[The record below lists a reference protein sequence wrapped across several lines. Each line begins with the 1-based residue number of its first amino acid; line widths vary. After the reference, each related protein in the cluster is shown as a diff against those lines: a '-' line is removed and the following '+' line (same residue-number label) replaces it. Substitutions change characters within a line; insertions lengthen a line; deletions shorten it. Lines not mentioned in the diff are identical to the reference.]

1 MRKHIRKL
9 SLCGVITTD
18 HKQILNSASDYYKKF
33 YSTKNNLGQ
42 CDSFDSFFKNLNI
55 PKLSEEQ
62 RTSCEGQISKEECKR
77 AIEMFENGKTP
88 GNDGMPIEFYNKLW
102 DTLADQLVDVFNL
115 SFQLEEMTTS
125 QRQAIITLI
134 DKKGKDRSYLENW
147 RPISLVNVDA
157 KIASKIIANR
167 IKCCLPDTIHH
178 NQSGFIKD
186 RFIGETARSI
196 LDIIDHTT
204 HSELLD
210 MMIFIDFEKAFDSIK
225 WCFLYKC
232 LEAFNFAPEF
242 IKWLKTFY
250 KDISSFVVNNGV
262 SSPTF
267 KLGRGVRQ
275 GDPLSPHLF
284 VVAIEILAISIRS
297 NTNIKGITIG
307 DNETKLLAY
316 ADDMTAL
323 LSDIASAKE
332 LLDSLNIFEK
342 YSGLKM
348 NVSKTKAMWIGTMKD
363 SSEKPLGLEWCLTVR
378 ILGVIFSCNQKVVSS
393 QNFQEKL
400 DKIQKVINIWNMRGL
415 SLFGRVTIAKTFLI
429 PKLLYVSSIIQ
440 TPMEIIKR
448 MERMIFKFL
457 WKGPDK
463 VTRNSVINSIKNGG
477 LNLIDIET
485 QIKALRLSW
494 IPRILDSTRKGP
506 WKSYYNHYL
515 KPYGGTFLLK
525 CNYELKD
532 LITLLNGFYSDLLLW
547 WEEFRNAFSDINYA
561 QRIIWNNKDI
571 RIDNRSVFYK
581 LYYESGIVYV
591 PDLIFES
598 DNKQS
603 HDFYRQK
610 GLKTDFLTWTGLTL
624 SVPKEFRSFELLP
637 ETDSIDFKH
646 NNIQFD
652 VYRAKCKHFY
662 KLLITAKAKLP
673 NMSKKL
679 ISDFDI
685 SNSLEEIYSLPKTVA
700 SETYIWSFQYR
711 VLNYILYTNSF
722 FKIDLSLNDKCTF
735 CGSSK
740 EELYHLFFECSHAQI
755 FWKTFSSWWF
765 ELAKENITM
774 TLKDIILGLLNR
786 TDIVNYLIILGK
798 LCIWECR
805 KVGIYPDFNIFLK
818 KVKIKFETE
827 KYIANKNGTFA
838 SFRKRWEAIRAK
850 FL

>member
-1 MRKHIRKL
+1 
-9 SLCGVITTD
+9 
-18 HKQILNSASDYYKKF
+18 
-33 YSTKNNLGQ
+33 
-42 CDSFDSFFKNLNI
+42 
-55 PKLSEEQ
+55 
-62 RTSCEGQISKEECKR
+62 
-77 AIEMFENGKTP
+77 MFENSKTP
-88 GNDGMPIEFYNKLW
+88 GNDGIPIEFYKKLW
-102 DTLADQLVDVFNL
+102 DILADQLVDVFNC

-157 KIASKIIANR
+157 KIASKVISNR
-167 IKCCLPDTIHH
+167 IKCCLPDIIHH

-196 LDIIDHTT
+196 LDIIDHTER
-204 HSELLD
+204 SELPG
-210 MMIFIDFEKAFDSIK
+210 MIIFIDFEKAFDSIE
-225 WCFLYKC
+225 WCFLYSC
-232 LEAFNFAPEF
+232 LKAFNFGPEF
-242 IKWLKTFY
+242 IKWVKTFY
-250 KDISSFVVNNGV
+250 KNVSSCVINNGV
-262 SSPTF
+262 SSPSF

-275 GDPLSPHLF
+275 GDPLSPYLF
-284 VVAIEILAISIRS
+284 VVAIEILAIFIRS

-323 LSDIASAKE
+323 LSDITSAKE
-332 LLDSLNIFEK
+332 LLDSLNTFEM

-348 NVSKTKAMWIGTMKD
+348 NVSKTKAMWIGIMKN
-363 SSEKPLGLEWCLTVR
+363 SAEKPLGLDWCLTVKN
-378 ILGVIFSCNQKVVSS
+378 LGVLFSCNQKVVSL
-393 QNFQEKL
+393 QNFEEKL

-415 SLFGRVTIAKTFLI
+415 SLFGRVTIVKTFLI
-429 PKLLYVSSIIQ
+429 PKFLYVSSIIQ

-463 VTRNSVINSIKNGG
+463 VTRSSVINSVENGG
-477 LNLIDIET
+477 LNLTDIET

-494 IPRILDSTRKGP
+494 IPRILDSTKIGP
-506 WKSYYNHYL
+506 WKSYFNHYL

-532 LITLLNGFYSDLLLW
+532 LTSSLSGFYSDLLFW
-547 WEEFRNAFSDINYA
+547 WEEFRNTFSDFNPA

-581 LYYESGIVYV
+581 LYYENGIVYV
-591 PDLIFES
+591 RDLLLEF

-603 HDFYRQK
+603 LDFYRQK
-610 GLKTDFLTWTGLTL
+610 GLKTDFLTWTGLRS
-624 SVPKEFRSFELLP
+624 SVPKELRSCELLP
-637 ETDSIDFKH
+637 EADSLNFKH
-646 NNIQFD
+646 NNTQFD
-652 VYRAKCKHFY
+652 VYKAKCKNFY

-685 SNSLEEIYSLPKTVA
+685 SNSLEEIYSLPRTVA

-711 VLNYILYTNSF
+711 VLNYILYTNAKL
-722 FKIDLSLNDKCTF
+722 FKIGLSLNDKCTF
-735 CGSSK
+735 CDSSK
-740 EELYHLFFECSHAQI
+740 EESYHLFFECSHAQI

-765 ELAKENITM
+765 ELVKENITM

-786 TDIVNYLIILGK
+786 TDIINYLIILGK

-805 KVGIYPDFNIFLK
+805 KAGIYPDFSIFLK
-818 KVKIKFETE
+818 KVKSKFETE
-827 KYIANKNGTFA
+827 RYIANKNGTFVN
-838 SFRKRWEAIRAK
+838 FRKRWEAILAT

>member
-1 MRKHIRKL
+1 M
-9 SLCGVITTD
+9 
-18 HKQILNSASDYYKKF
+18 
-33 YSTKNNLGQ
+33 
-42 CDSFDSFFKNLNI
+42 
-55 PKLSEEQ
+55 
-62 RTSCEGQISKEECKR
+62 
-77 AIEMFENGKTP
+77 
-88 GNDGMPIEFYNKLW
+88 
-102 DTLADQLVDVFNL
+102 
-115 SFQLEEMTTS
+115 
-125 QRQAIITLI
+125 
-134 DKKGKDRSYLENW
+134 
-147 RPISLVNVDA
+147 
-157 KIASKIIANR
+157 
-167 IKCCLPDTIHH
+167 
-178 NQSGFIKD
+178 
-186 RFIGETARSI
+186 
-196 LDIIDHTT
+196 
-204 HSELLD
+204 
-210 MMIFIDFEKAFDSIK
+210 
-225 WCFLYKC
+225 
-232 LEAFNFAPEF
+232 
-242 IKWLKTFY
+242 
-250 KDISSFVVNNGV
+250 
-262 SSPTF
+262 
-267 KLGRGVRQ
+267 
-275 GDPLSPHLF
+275 
-284 VVAIEILAISIRS
+284 AISIRS

-316 ADDMTAL
+316 ADDITAL
-323 LSDIASAKE
+323 LSVIASAKE

-363 SSEKPLGLEWCLTVR
+363 SSEKPLSLEWCLTIR
-378 ILGVIFSCNQKVVSS
+378 NLGVIFSCNQKVVSS

-400 DKIQKVINIWNMRGL
+400 DKIQKVINIWNKRGL

-448 MERMIFKFL
+448 MERMVFKFL

-494 IPRILDSTRKGP
+494 IPCILDSTRKGP
-506 WKSYYNHYL
+506 WKSYFNHYL

-525 CNYELKD
+525 CIYEFKD
-532 LITLLNGFYSDLLLW
+532 LTTLLNSFYSDLLLW
-547 WEEFRNAFSDINYA
+547 WEEFRNTFCDINYA
-561 QRIIWNNKDI
+561 QRIIWNNTNEDL

-591 PDLIFES
+591 RDLIFES

-610 GLKTDFLTWTGLTL
+610 SLKTDFLTWTGLRL
-624 SVPKEFRSFELLP
+624 SVPKELRSFKI
-637 ETDSIDFKH
+637 DSINFKH

-662 KLLITAKAKLP
+662 KLIITAKAKLP

-700 SETYIWSFQYR
+700 SEMYIWSFQYR
-711 VLNYILYTNSF
+711 VLNYILYTNSKL

-755 FWKTFSSWWF
+755 FWTTFSSWWF

-805 KVGIYPDFNIFLK
+805 KAGIYPDFNIFLK
-818 KVKIKFETE
+818 KVKIKFETK

-838 SFRKRWEAIRAK
+838 SFRKRWEAICAK